1 MYSPMENQSI
11 RHRRVSYRSGRPL
24 EVLIATGPVPGVP
37 GTCKEKRML
46 FRDVSVMLQ
55 EGEIRV
61 K

>member
-1 MYSPMENQSI
+1 MENQSI